1 MAGMA
6 KQSRLGRASIGL
18 GVLVG
23 AVGIVLSA
31 PVSGVIDSVV
41 FWGLVGGW
49 IAAIGLNWSERRA
62 R

>member
-1 MAGMA
+1 MHSG
-6 KQSRLGRASIGL
+6 LGRISIGL

-23 AVGIVLSA
+23 GVGIVLSA
-31 PVSGVIDSVV
+31 PVSGLIDSVV

-49 IAAIGLNWSERRA
+49 IAAIGLNLSERRA

>member
-1 MAGMA
+1 MHSA
-6 KQSRLGRASIGL
+6 LGRMSVAL

-23 AVGIVLSA
+23 GVGIVLSA
-31 PVSGVIDSVV
+31 PVSGVIDSVI
-41 FWGLVGGW
+41 FWGLVGAW